1 MRERY
6 DVAVIGAG
14 PAGLT
19 AAIYAAR
26 ARLRTLVLDE
36 SVPGGQV
43 KTTHKVSNYPGF
55 PEDVKGTD
63 LAAAFAAQAERFGAR
78 IRRAVEITEARPRR
92 DAEDASS
99 STRRR
104 PSRRARSSS
113 PPGRSR
119 GTSASRASSSSRD
132 AGISYCAT
140 CDGAYFEGKDIHVIG
155 GGNSAVEESLFL
167 TQFARSVTIVHQ
179 FKDFQAEPASVQEAL
194 ANPRIEVL
202 LGHEP
207 RGFHGE
213 TALERL
219 EVEELATKE
228 RKTLRTDGVFVFV
241 GMVPRTDL
249 LAPYVSLDAGRLRR
263 DHRVDGDAGA
273 RRLRRRG
280 HPREAL
286 PSDHD
291 GRRGRNHRGARRA
304 EAPSLT
310 PASDGIAGGRADVR
324 RRGARRSCSGAG
336 RAAPAAQRVDT
347 MSEQA

>member
-1 MRERY
+1 MSERW

-14 PAGLT
+14 PAGLA

-55 PEDVKGTD
+55 PEDVRGAD
-63 LAAAFAAQAERFGAR
+63 LAAAFAAQAERFGAEV
-78 IRRAVEITEARPRR
+78 RRAVEITDHELAASPKRLVLDEEETVEARAVIVATGARPRPLGVPG
-92 DAEDASS
+92 ED
-99 STRRR
+99 RFK
-104 PSRRARSSS
+104 
-113 PPGRSR
+113 GR
-119 GTSASRASSSSRD
+119 
-132 AGISYCAT
+132 GISYCAT
-140 CDGAYFEGKDIHVIG
+140 CDGAYFEDKDIHVIG

-179 FKDFQAEPASVQEAL
+179 FLEFQAEPASVQEAL
-194 ANPRIEVL
+194 AHPRIRVL

-228 RKTLRTDGVFVFV
+228 RKLLATDGVFVFV

-249 LAPYVSLDAGRLRR
+249 LARYVPLAPGGYVETTDAMETPIPGLYAAG
-263 DHRVDGDAGA
+263 DIRVKRFRQITTAVADGTVA
-273 RRLRRRG
+273 
-280 HPREAL
+280 AL
-286 PSDHD
+286 
-291 GRRGRNHRGARRA
+291 
-304 EAPSLT
+304 
-310 PASDGIAGGRADVR
+310 
-324 RRGARRSCSGAG
+324 
-336 RAAPAAQRVDT
+336 AAQKHLR
-347 MSEQA
+347 